1 MNIKEYLQYVFC
13 TTTESMLSNRIKLA
27 EALSTYQSETFEV
40 EQNDLFESCVQKIIS
55 GEYDRYNFNDEYVKK
70 LFRFS
75 STSKSELY
83 QNLIFFETGKRL
95 SVNTDNIK
103 FKQLNEYGDNMGY
116 GFYLSYTINDVKLK
130 KLINNLNINSILKN
144 TRSCAGYRNE
154 IYDFCEKYI
163 KAGMSEDEIISIIT
177 PYNDGSYV
185 ELPEY
190 INLLSYLLLRDKRY
204 NMWVTMLTKI
214 KYFPL
219 QGALLHH
226 IYTLQDLISIFQE
239 LKRPNIIH
247 RKVILYLLRD
257 KYFQIL
263 SKQPQTLQRG
273 LEHLISRRKSGY
285 VSIYKG
291 LIAEWNKDVE
301 PYTKAAFEY
310 LFSQL
315 GLSNCSEWYSKKYN
329 QYADKDKRFVEF
341 EQKAVDVIGKVMSE
355 LSNPIKWNVQTAD
368 ISTLLYYITQTEIKQ
383 ITQSRSKLLIQ
394 TLFNR
399 LYYNTNYYQIKLNE
413 ESISLLRL
421 TYKCLVQSG
430 LDSFQMLQSVN
441 CADEGYHFDY
451 NQASQIRKGDA
462 FWLSMLLLGAGE
474 QEKEHLFKRYV
485 EILLKRVV
493 AQVVDAKEYTL
504 PLYVSELVVTQILK
518 QSKDDFEIYIIN
530 NIPHLSLVLTTLMA
544 NQGDLTQPVKNKLL
558 ERIAEEWNV
567 EELLMKQKKD
577 SNLKVLNDYIQK
589 IKAISKRE
597 DNDK

>member
-55 GEYDRYNFNDEYVKK
+55 GECDRYNFNDKDVKK

-95 SVNTDNIK
+95 SANTDNIK

-130 KLINNLNINSILKN
+130 KLINHLNINSILKN

-154 IYDFCEKYI
+154 VYNFCEKYI

-226 IYTLQDLISIFQE
+226 IHTLQDLISIFQE

-273 LEHLISRRKSGY
+273 LEYMTSSQKNSYI
-285 VSIYKG
+285 SIYKE
-291 LIAEWNKDVE
+291 LLDEWNKDVE
-301 PYTKAAFEY
+301 PNTKTIFDY
-310 LFSQL
+310 LSIQL

-355 LSNPIKWNVQTAD
+355 LSNPVKWNVQTAD

-383 ITQSRSKLLIQ
+383 ITQYRSKLLIQ
-394 TLFNR
+394 TLFDCLYSNR
-399 LYYNTNYYQIKLNE
+399 NHYQIKLDE
-413 ESISLLRL
+413 EFFKVLRL
-421 TYKCLVQSG
+421 AYGCLVRSK
-430 LDSFQMLQSVN
+430 LDPIQMLQSFSYAN
-441 CADEGYHFDY
+441 EGYQVNY
-451 NQASQIRKGDA
+451 MQVLQTRRGDT

-474 QEKEHLFKRYV
+474 REDEYLFNNYV
-485 EILLKRVV
+485 EFILKRVI
-493 AQVVDAKEYTL
+493 AQGGDAKEYMI
-504 PLYVSELVVTQILK
+504 PLYVAELIFTQVFK
-518 QSKDDFEIYIIN
+518 KDKADFEITIIK
-530 NIPHLSLVLTTLMA
+530 NIPNLGLVLSILLA
-544 NQGDLTQPVKNKLL
+544 NQGDLTQPVKSELL
-558 ERIAEEWNV
+558 ERISEEWNV
-567 EELLMKQKKD
+567 EESLMKQKRD

-589 IKAISKRE
+589 I
-597 DNDK
+597 DVH

>member
-55 GEYDRYNFNDEYVKK
+55 GEYDRYNFNDKEVKK

-95 SVNTDNIK
+95 SANTDNIK

-154 IYDFCEKYI
+154 VYDFCEKYI

-204 NMWVTMLTKI
+204 NLWVTMLTKI

-226 IYTLQDLISIFQE
+226 IQTLKDLISLFQE
-239 LKRPNIIH
+239 LMRPNIIH

-273 LEHLISRRKSGY
+273 LEHLMSRRESGY
-285 VSIYKG
+285 VSIYKK
-291 LIAEWNKDVE
+291 LIDEWNKNVE
-301 PYTKAAFEY
+301 PYTKTAFGY
-310 LFSQL
+310 LSSQL

-341 EQKAVDVIGKVMSE
+341 EQKAVNVIGKVMSE
-355 LSNPIKWNVQTAD
+355 LSNPVKWNVQTAD

-383 ITQSRSKLLIQ
+383 ITQYRSKLLIQ
-394 TLFNR
+394 TLFDC
-399 LYYNTNYYQIKLNE
+399 LYYNTNYYQIELNE

-430 LDSFQMLQSVN
+430 LDPFQMLQSVS
-441 CADEGYHFDY
+441 CADEGYLFDDKR
-451 NQASQIRKGDA
+451 ASQIRKGDA

-485 EILLKRVV
+485 KILLKKVV

-518 QSKDDFEIYIIN
+518 KCKDDFEIYIIN
-530 NIPHLSLVLTTLMA
+530 NIPNLSLVLTTLMA
-544 NQGDLTQPVKNKLL
+544 NQGDLTQLVKNELL

-567 EELLMKQKKD
+567 EESLMKQKKD
-577 SNLKVLNDYIQK
+577 LNLKVLNDYIQK
-589 IKAISKRE
+589 I
-597 DNDK
+597 NVH

>member
-55 GEYDRYNFNDEYVKK
+55 GECDRYNFNDKDVKK

-95 SVNTDNIK
+95 SANTDNIK

-130 KLINNLNINSILKN
+130 KLINHLNINSILKN

-154 IYDFCEKYI
+154 VYNFCEKYI

-226 IYTLQDLISIFQE
+226 IHTLQDLISIFQE

-273 LEHLISRRKSGY
+273 LEYMTSSQKNSYI
-285 VSIYKG
+285 SIYKE
-291 LIAEWNKDVE
+291 LLDEWNKDVE
-301 PYTKAAFEY
+301 PNTKTIFDY
-310 LFSQL
+310 LSIQL

-355 LSNPIKWNVQTAD
+355 LSNPVKWNVQTAD

-383 ITQSRSKLLIQ
+383 ITQYRSKLLIQ
-394 TLFNR
+394 TLFDR

-430 LDSFQMLQSVN
+430 LDSFQMLQSVS
-441 CADEGYHFDY
+441 CADEGYFFDY
-451 NQASQIRKGDA
+451 KRASQIRKGDA

-485 EILLKRVV
+485 ETLLKRVV
-493 AQVVDAKEYTL
+493 AQAVDAKEYTL

-530 NIPHLSLVLTTLMA
+530 NIPNLSLVLTTLMA
-544 NQGDLTQPVKNKLL
+544 NQGDLTHPVKNKLL

-567 EELLMKQKKD
+567 EESLMKQKKD

-589 IKAISKRE
+589 ISVH
-597 DNDK
+597 